1 MKILYGVPGEGMGHA
16 TRSKVIITHLLAQGH
31 DVQAVSS
38 ARAHQFLNKA
48 FPGRVQEIK
57 GFHIAYRE
65 AAVSKLNT
73 ALLTLSTAPES
84 LKMNFNR
91 YRGLMESFQPEVVI
105 SDFESFTFLFA
116 KHHRLPI
123 ISIDNMQVMNRCQ
136 LAIPIPKEE
145 RGSYQVAKNIV
156 KAKVPR
162 AAHYLVSSFFEAPV
176 HKENTTVVPPI
187 IREEILKAK
196 PSQGSHV
203 LVYQSSANQKNLLE
217 ALQQLPQETF
227 YVYGFNKEEQ
237 HGNVQLKAFSEDGF
251 IQDLASAKAVVANG
265 GFSLLSEAVYLQKP
279 ICSVPIPKQFEQYLN
294 AAYVQQLGYGRYFP
308 AFTADGLKAF
318 LYDVPL
324 FQEQLRKYQQ
334 DGNTLLFQALDQ
346 QLAQVTSSA
355 LA

>member
-16 TRSKVIITHLLAQGH
+16 TRSKVIITHLLSQGH
-31 DVQAVSS
+31 DVQVVSS
-38 ARAHQFLNKA
+38 ARAYQFLNKA

-73 ALLTLSTAPES
+73 ALLTLKTAPES
-84 LKMNFNR
+84 LKVNFNR
-91 YRGLMESFQPEVVI
+91 YRGLMESFAPEVVI

-136 LAIPIPKEE
+136 LDIPIPKEE

-162 AAHYLVSSFFEAPV
+162 AAHYLVSSFFKAPV

-187 IREEILKAK
+187 IREEILRAK
-196 PSQGSHV
+196 PSQGNHV
-203 LVYQSSANQKNLLE
+203 LVYQSSTNQKNLLE
-217 ALQQLPQETF
+217 TLQQLPQETF

-237 HGNVQLKAFSEDGF
+237 HGNVHLKAFSEDGF

-265 GFSLLSEAVYLQKP
+265 GFSLISEAVYLQKP
-279 ICSVPIPKQFEQYLN
+279 ICSVPIPKQFEQFMN
-294 AAYVQQLGYGRYFP
+294 AAYVQQLGYGRYF
-308 AFTADGLKAF
+308 AEFTADGLKAF
-318 LYDVPL
+318 LYDVPG
-324 FQEQLRKYQQ
+324 FQKQLAHYQQ
-334 DGNTLLFQALDQ
+334 DGNKALFQAIDK
-346 QLAQVTSSA
+346 QLAEVVA
-355 LA
+355 